1 MSLRRWS
8 PIHYHSYVA
17 TVKCATSTDAVA
29 LINVCID
36 LLTLAAGDLSTL
48 GRKIR
53 QPTSEAGHLIFR
65 NSSTINNDKTPD
77 KVPLYAYFHCQNTP
91 NSTPKLGTTIKWRS
105 KLRRVVRESRN
116 TYIHASTESLWRWLT
131 ILSLP
136 AYIKPFKLG

>member
-8 PIHYHSYVA
+8 PIQYHSYVA

-65 NSSTINNDKTPD
+65 NSSTINNDK
-77 KVPLYAYFHCQNTP
+77 VSASQSYAYFDCQP
-91 NSTPKLGTTIKWRS
+91 KSTTKLGATIKQQS
-105 KLRRVVRESRN
+105 KLRRRRRESRN
-116 TYIHASTESLWRWLT
+116 KYIHASTESLWRGLR
-131 ILSLP
+131 ILSLL
-136 AYIKPFKLG
+136 ANGEPFKLG